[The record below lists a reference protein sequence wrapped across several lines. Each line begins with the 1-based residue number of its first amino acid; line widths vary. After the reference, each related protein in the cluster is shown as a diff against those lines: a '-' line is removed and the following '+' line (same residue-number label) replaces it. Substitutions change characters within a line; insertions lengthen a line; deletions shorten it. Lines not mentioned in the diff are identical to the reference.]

1 MVFHGTK
8 RFTSTQH
15 LTKQRTKMIEL
26 KLMVP
31 EALAPEL
38 EALAKKLAHMM
49 EEDEGLLTMEVQDQC
64 VAEAI
69 RVLQREKVIKSPRD
83 FAWIMMVMNQ
93 QVLEDFEGCFTA
105 LAFISYLKS
114 LGIEGCPGKTS
125 LYDNCS
131 LVLNDFPEWEFADDP
146 THSEVVRRRNVG
158 KRFLNVYSKVKRSY
172 AEGISE
178 K

>member
-15 LTKQRTKMIEL
+15 LTKHLEQMKEITLR
-26 KLMVP
+26 VP

-49 EEDEGLLTMEVQDQC
+49 EEDEDLLTMEVQDQC

-83 FAWIMMVMNQ
+83 FAWI
-93 QVLEDFEGCFTA
+93 
-105 LAFISYLKS
+105 
-114 LGIEGCPGKTS
+114 
-125 LYDNCS
+125 
-131 LVLNDFPEWEFADDP
+131 
-146 THSEVVRRRNVG
+146 RRVPR
-158 KRFLNVYSKVKRSY
+158 
-172 AEGISE
+172 
-178 K
+178 

>member
-1 MVFHGTK
+1 MKEITL
-8 RFTSTQH
+8 R
-15 LTKQRTKMIEL
+15 
-26 KLMVP
+26 VP
-31 EALAPEL
+31 DELAPEL
-38 EALAKKLAHMM
+38 EALVKKMALVM
-49 EEDEGLLTMEVQDQC
+49 EVEEYLLTIEEQDQC

-69 RVLQREKVIKSPRD
+69 LTLQREKVIRSPRD

-146 THSEVVRRRNVG
+146 IHSEVVRRRNVG